1 LLPAPDRLRV
11 GIVSE
16 DGLRLTDLEG
26 GVSATVPLPAGGLG
40 VGGVTQTRVGLR
52 VAAWVDSRT
61 LHLLDEDGRGLCRVD
76 LPWGGGPRA
85 VIMSPDGSRLASDYT
100 FVNGWWGGGVFDASS
115 GKPTASCKGH
125 PGDLWSYAFSPDGK
139 LVASGGED
147 RTACLWDAATGALLA
162 TCRGHASKVL
172 GVSFRPD
179 GARLLSTSS
188 DGTVRQWAVATG
200 REVEPPYDR
209 HSGDVTA
216 AVYSPDGQWVA
227 SAGTDRTVRVWQA
240 TGRQDVAVL
249 HGHTGA
255 VTSVAFAPG
264 GRRLASVSHPSRLV
278 PAAADGT
285 IRGWEVDPRATLPVL
300 RGHTSYVY
308 PVVF

>member
-11 GIVSE
+11 GIWTGAGVS
-16 DGLRLTDLEG
+16 LTDLDG
-26 GVSATVPLPAGGLG
+26 GEPATVPLPARGLVIGGA
-40 VGGVTQTRVGLR
+40 TQTRVGLR

-61 LHLLDEDGRGLCRVD
+61 FHLLDENGRGLCRVD
-76 LPWGGGPRA
+76 LPWGDAPRG
-85 VIMSPDGSRLASDYT
+85 VIVSPDGSRLASYKN
-100 FVNGWWGGGVFDASS
+100 VNGWWGVGVFDAAS
-115 GKPTASCKGH
+115 GKLTASCKGH
-125 PGDLWSYAFSPDGK
+125 PGELWSLAFSLDGQ

-147 RTACLWDAATGALLA
+147 GTARIWDAATGSLLA
-162 TCRGHASKVL
+162 TCRGHTSKVL

-179 GARLLSTSS
+179 GTRLLSTSP

-216 AVYSPDGQWVA
+216 AVYSPDGRWVA

-249 HGHTGA
+249 HGHTGPVA
-255 VTSVAFAPG
+255 GVAFAPS
-264 GRRLASVSHPSRLV
+264 GRRLASIS
-278 PAAADGT
+278 
-285 IRGWEVDPRATLPVL
+285 
-300 RGHTSYVY
+300 
-308 PVVF
+308 